1 MSMGCSWVP
10 RCVAT
15 AKNLREV
22 VRLVEVVTV
31 KVTCG
36 RAGRGEGRDEGR
48 GAGRGEGGD
57 GWGRSRIAKE

>member
-1 MSMGCSWVP
+1 MGQGRAGAGLALSMSMGCSWVP

-22 VRLVEVVTV
+22 LRLVEVVTV

-36 RAGRGEGRDEGR
+36 RAGQR
-48 GAGRGEGGD
+48 
-57 GWGRSRIAKE
+57 